1 VIAHEYGMLL
11 IIFTLYIHSIFKYMT
26 LTHLQQ
32 PDKPAAMIESLE
44 PAPLVSQEVSCC
56 RTSVAGCRKCVLL
69 AIPSC
74 GLHKQKQIVRIDEN
88 FLSPSLDLIP
98 SFTHICYAL
107 IHNEAKL

>member
-1 VIAHEYGMLL
+1 MLHSIL
-11 IIFTLYIHSIFKYMT
+11 TLYMHSICKYMT

-32 PDKPAAMIESLE
+32 PHKPAAMIESPE
-44 PAPLVSQEVSCC
+44 PAPLVSQEASCC
-56 RTSVAGCRKCVLL
+56 CTSVAGCHKCVLL

-74 GLHKQKQIVRIDEN
+74 GLHKWKQLMRIDEN
-88 FLSPSLDLIP
+88 YLSPSLDLIP